1 MLRPNRSATRPHVA
15 GGGVGLVEDPVPS
28 GRRRLPPTQLEE
40 IVLRILGMAPHFQLE
55 LTRRGRMDHLTV
67 RVEARTDCPPER
79 RDPAAA
85 ELVSTVKDPETLE
98 RSHGKLQR
106 LIDRR

>member
-1 MLRPNRSATRPHVA
+1 
-15 GGGVGLVEDPVPS
+15 VGLVEDPVPS

-67 RVEARTDCPPER
+67 RVEARTAR
-79 RDPAAA
+79 RSSVLTA
-85 ELVSTVKDPETLE
+85 SC
-98 RSHGKLQR
+98 SG
-106 LIDRR
+106 